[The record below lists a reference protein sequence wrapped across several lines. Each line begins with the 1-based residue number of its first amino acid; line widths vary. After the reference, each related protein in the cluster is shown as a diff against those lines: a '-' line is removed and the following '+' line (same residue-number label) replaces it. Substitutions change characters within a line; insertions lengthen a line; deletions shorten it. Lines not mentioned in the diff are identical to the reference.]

1 VSRRH
6 ATIQLVDDGVT
17 SSAVLHDL
25 GSTNGTFVD
34 GRAVT
39 QPVTLED
46 GQAIGIGEAAV
57 TFRTWSSIEAPTKR
71 ITRPK
76 IVE

>member
-1 VSRRH
+1 
-6 ATIQLVDDGVT
+6 
-17 SSAVLHDL
+17 
-25 GSTNGTFVD
+25 
-34 GRAVT
+34 VT